1 MSEFLPNDW
10 RYRRIEWYKD
20 SIGGEVFTSGRPAQ
34 RNPNEIATAVCAS
47 RDLDSRRAWS
57 RTTTENRFP
66 KGTRPEQQR
75 LLNLFWCL
83 DDRCVATGVTGRKTG
98 RLRSHHGAWEVQ
110 CPLRRPQ
117 REAGQAGERI
127 GRKFN
132 SRGPRAGVDA
142 YCGEC
147 KTSAKCIRR
156 RLVSLV
162 PYGRKHS
169 GGLTNRR
176 DCSPPYQQRRCLH
189 ATVA

>member
-1 MSEFLPNDW
+1 MVQGLDRRRSFHFWPTRATEPERNSHGRLRIKGSRFSTGLEPNNNGKPFP
-10 RYRRIEWYKD
+10 EGH
-20 SIGGEVFTSGRPAQ
+20 STG
-34 RNPNEIATAVCAS
+34 
-47 RDLDSRRAWS
+47 
-57 RTTTENRFP
+57 TTEVTEP
-66 KGTRPEQQR
+66 
-75 LLNLFWCL
+75 FWCL